1 MASEI
6 KQLSDIPTLTH
17 LYHSSKLQQPSSPSR
32 QPSESFN
39 SRVGLTNVDITKL
52 RLDAIVNAA
61 NSSLLGGGG
70 VDGAI
75 HRAAGPELYD
85 ECSLLDGCLTGQAK
99 ITAGYELPAKHV
111 IHTVGPVYSD
121 SDPEDSQ
128 RLLRS
133 CYRSC
138 LAVAADHG
146 VRTLAFSCI
155 STGLYGYPSRDAA
168 EVACETV
175 RDYFQRHPASLE
187 RVVFV
192 AFEDKDLTAYQTVL
206 PIYFPRHTTNGDV

>member
-1 MASEI
+1 MASRI
-6 KQLSDIPTLTH
+6 KTLSDIPTLTQ
-17 LYHSSKLQQPSSPSR
+17 LYDSSELQQSSSPSH

-39 SRVGLTNVDITKL
+39 GRVSLTNGDITKL

-75 HRAAGPELYD
+75 HCAAGPELYD
-85 ECSLLDGCLTGQAK
+85 ECSLLDGCPTGEAR

-111 IHTVGPVYSD
+111 IHTVGPVYSR
-121 SDPEDSQ
+121 SNPEDSQ
-128 RLLRS
+128 SLLRS

-138 LAVAADHG
+138 LEVAADRG
-146 VRTLAFSCI
+146 VRSLAFSCI
-155 STGLYGYPSRDAA
+155 STGIYGYPSRDAA

-175 RDYFQRHPASLE
+175 RDYLEKYPAFFE

-192 AFEDKDLTAYQTVL
+192 TFEEKDLDAYEAVL
-206 PIYFPRHTTNGDV
+206 PIYFPRHTTDGDD